1 MTELDRVRALTRA
14 VAEAEAERVL
24 PVRWGTVLLTPG
36 LPQVWDLN
44 LLRAERLP
52 RRLAAHRIAR
62 AADRALGGAGL
73 GHRSIVVDD
82 EELGDRLRPGLTAR
96 RWRVEELLVMILRG
110 RPDRPRPEADVRP
123 ITEHELR
130 PARDRYL
137 RTAPYSRDPD
147 TRRQL
152 LAEGSRAER
161 APGLQRLG
169 AYVDGDVAAWCR
181 LYAAG
186 GTAEIDDVVTLAE
199 HRNRGLAR
207 AVVLAAAER
216 ARNEGADLVFLRAD
230 AADWPRRLYER
241 LGFAIAGRH
250 YVFRLTGQP
259 R

>member
-1 MTELDRVRALTRA
+1 MTELERIRALTRA

-52 RRLAAHRIAR
+52 RRLAAQRIAR
-62 AADRALGGAGL
+62 AAERALGKAGL

-82 EELGDRLRPGLTAR
+82 DDLGERLRPGLTAR
-96 RWRVEELLVMILRG
+96 GWRTEELLVMVLRAP
-110 RPDRPRPEADVRP
+110 PDRPAPEADVRP

-130 PARDRYL
+130 PARERYL

-152 LAEGSRAER
+152 LAEGARAER
-161 APGLQRLG
+161 APGLQRLA
-169 AYVDGDVAAWCR
+169 AYVDGEVAAWCR
-181 LYAAG
+181 LYAAHA
-186 GTAEIDDVVTLAE
+186 TAEIDDVVTLAE

-207 AVVLAAAER
+207 AVVLAAAHR
-216 ARNEGADLVFLRAD
+216 ARRHGADLVFLRAD

-241 LGFAIAGRH
+241 LGFAVAGRH
-250 YVFRLTGQP
+250 CVFRLTAP
-259 R
+259 AR